1 LSLEAKDLLSSAIVS
16 PLYGLRLISVSS
28 LLMTT
33 LMYLGEWEKAEE
45 PCAQVVVIYLLVYP
59 FHHPLTGLQ
68 LLTLGKIQWNALKSK
83 TPPFSSFCC
92 HCY

>member
-1 LSLEAKDLLSSAIVS
+1 MISFDFFFIMKAKDLLLSVVVS

-33 LMYLGEWEKAEE
+33 LMDVGDWEKAEE

-68 LLTLGKIQWNALKSK
+68 LLTLGKIQWNALKS
-83 TPPFSSFCC
+83 
-92 HCY
+92 